1 MSNANSANSMSAPRK
16 SLLAHLQ
23 TLPDPRL
30 DRRKEHLLSEVLCM
44 GLCCLLC
51 DGENFV
57 DMEDFGRAKR
67 AWLQTFL
74 TLPGG
79 IPSHDTFNRVFSAVK
94 PEHFM
99 ECFLQ
104 WTQGLRQ
111 ALHQE
116 IVAIDGKAL
125 RRAKRRDQPIPYMV
139 NAWAKENGLVLG
151 QWRVDDKSNEITAI
165 PHLLRVLEL
174 AGCIVTVDAMGCQKN
189 IAKEISEAD
198 ADYVLALKGNQQT
211 VYEEVKDFFTT
222 VLAEAKKPLAQRTC
236 PVKPEMWQHLETV
249 EKEHGRLT
257 VRRYWQCTDIAWF
270 ADRHEWEN
278 LRSFGMVES
287 ITTQNG
293 VTTTDRRCYLNSLLL
308 NVHTFA
314 RAVRGHWGVEN
325 QLHWTLDV
333 SFNEDQ
339 SRARTGHAPENLS
352 TLRCLAL
359 NLLKQNQT
367 RKSSLRA
374 KRKIA
379 GWDNDFL
386 KELLNF

>member
-1 MSNANSANSMSAPRK
+1 M
-16 SLLAHLQ
+16 
-23 TLPDPRL
+23 
-30 DRRKEHLLSEVLCM
+30 DRRKEHPLPEVLCI

-51 DGENFV
+51 GGENFV

-67 AWLQTFL
+67 DWLQTFL

-79 IPSHDTFNRVFSAVK
+79 IPSHDTFNRVFSAIK

-111 ALHQE
+111 AFNQE

-125 RRAKRRDQPIPYMV
+125 RRAKSKDQPIPYMV

-151 QWRVDDKSNEITAI
+151 QWRVNDKSNEITAI

-174 AGCIVTVDAMGCQKN
+174 AGCIVTLDAMGCQKN

-198 ADYVLALKGNQQT
+198 AEYVLALKGNQPT
-211 VYEEVKDFFTT
+211 VYQEVKDFFTT
-222 VLAEAKKPLAQRTC
+222 VLAEEKKPLAQRTC
-236 PVKPEMWQHLETV
+236 PVKPETWQHLETV
-249 EKEHGRLT
+249 EKDHGRLT
-257 VRRYWQCTDIAWF
+257 IRRYWQCDDIAWF
-270 ADRHEWEN
+270 ADRDEWEN
-278 LRSFGMVES
+278 LRSIGMVES

-293 VTTTDRRCYLNSLLL
+293 ITTTDQRCYLNSIPL

-314 RAVRGHWGVEN
+314 RAVRSHWGVEN

-339 SRARTGHAPENLS
+339 SRARTGYAPENLS

-359 NLLKQNQT
+359 NLLKQN
-367 RKSSLRA
+367 KSKKASIRA

-386 KELLNF
+386 RTLLNF

>member
-1 MSNANSANSMSAPRK
+1 MSNSNPRSATPASTK

-30 DRRKEHLLSEVLCM
+30 DRRKEHLLSEVLCI
-44 GLCCLLC
+44 GLCCQLC
-51 DGENFV
+51 GGENFV

-67 AWLQTFL
+67 TWLQTFL
-74 TLPGG
+74 ILPGG

-111 ALHQE
+111 VLDQE

-125 RRAKRRDQPIPYMV
+125 RRAKRKDQPIPYMV

-174 AGCIVTVDAMGCQKN
+174 AGCIVTIDAMGCQKN

-211 VYEEVKDFFTT
+211 VYQEVKDFFTT
-222 VLAEAKKPLAQRTC
+222 VLAEEKKPLAQRTC
-236 PVKPEMWQHLETV
+236 PVKPETWQHLETV
-249 EKEHGRLT
+249 EKDHGRLT
-257 VRRYWQCTDIAWF
+257 VRRYWQCDQIAWF
-270 ADRHEWEN
+270 TDREEWEK
-278 LRSFGMVES
+278 LRSIGMVES
-287 ITTQNG
+287 ITTQDG
-293 VTTTDRRCYLNSLLL
+293 ITSTEQRCYLNSIPL

-325 QLHWTLDV
+325 QLHWILDV

-359 NLLKQNQT
+359 NLLKQNKSK
-367 RKSSLRA
+367 KSSLRA

-386 KELLNF
+386 RDLLNF